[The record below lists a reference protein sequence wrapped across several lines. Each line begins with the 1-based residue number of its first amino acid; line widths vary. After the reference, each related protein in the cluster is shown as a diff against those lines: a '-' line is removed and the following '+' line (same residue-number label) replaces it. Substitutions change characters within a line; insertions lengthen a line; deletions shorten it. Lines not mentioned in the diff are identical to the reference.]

1 MNTSQTRR
9 RRIASLLI
17 IACAL
22 AVGAS
27 TGVRLAAYGVPFA
40 LLTACV
46 LGIASSSL
54 WLYSHIDAA
63 LTSTTHRCRAP
74 YCTVQVRMR
83 HVSAADSLRWQEI
96 AAAHPTHDTR

>member
-9 RRIASLLI
+9 RRIVSLLTV
-17 IACAL
+17 ACAL

-27 TGVRLAAYGVPFA
+27 IGVRLAAYGVPFA

-54 WLYSHIDAA
+54 WLFSRIEAA
-63 LTSTTHRCRAP
+63 LTSTTHRCTAP
-74 YCTVQVRMR
+74 SCTFQVRMR
-83 HVSAADSLRWQEI
+83 HVSAAESRRWQEI
-96 AAAHPTHDTR
+96 AAAHPTHDSR